1 MSEARG
7 SRGKEKK
14 DLGAFGKEGAGK
26 KVEEEGNKVGIKGRG
41 WGRSWGT
48 QERKTLVPQLTFFP
62 ASIFETDERL
72 KRFFLPLPTT
82 SLLSFF
88 LFLRSI
94 RRDSPLD
101 FSVSGLERR
110 RGGEGNT

>member
-88 LFLRSI
+88 FSAVNQEGLS
-94 RRDSPLD
+94 LD